1 MTRNV
6 GRTIIPALFG
16 LLTACGHQAAPPA
29 KKAYAV
35 SLITLNPGHF
45 HAALVQKSGY
55 PEIDPVVHVYAPPG
69 PELTAHLDLIKKY
82 NTRKDNPTSWQEEVY
97 QGTDF
102 LSRMFADRAGNVV
115 VIAGNNQQKTA
126 YIKAALDSGFNV
138 LADKPMAITPED
150 FSLLEQAFKS
160 AAKNKKILYD
170 IMTERFQITN
180 ILQKEL
186 AAIPE
191 LFGTL
196 EKGTADHPAVSRES
210 LHHFYK
216 EVSGKPLIRPSWYF
230 DVKQEGDGIV
240 DVSTHLVDMIQ
251 WDCFPEQ
258 SIDYKKEVRM
268 LSARRWPTVL
278 TPAAFRKV
286 SGLDGYPDFLKPYV
300 KDSSLMLYANG
311 EMTYMLRGVF
321 AHVLVKWNF
330 QAPEG
335 GGDTDFSLMRGSL
348 SNLVV
353 RQGKE
358 QQYKAMLSIEPVH
371 PSAAFDTIAQK
382 TIAMLGKRFPGLSL
396 MRKGKSWTVLIPQS
410 LRLDHEGTFAEVMKK
425 YLLYLKQG
433 KLPDWEVPDMLSK
446 YYTTISALQMAKA
459 AQDSSGAVLKKYTH

>member
-1 MTRNV
+1 MARIA
-6 GRTIIPALFG
+6 GFLSAC
-16 LLTACGHQAAPPA
+16 LLLAAACGHQPVKQE
-29 KKAYAV
+29 KKQYAV

-55 PEIDPVVHVYAPPG
+55 PEIDPLVHVYAPAG
-69 PELTAHLDLIKKY
+69 PELAAHLDLIKKY
-82 NTRKDNPTSWQEEVY
+82 NTRKDAPTSWQEEVC
-97 QGTDF
+97 QGPDF
-102 LSRMFADRAGNVV
+102 LSHMFADKAGNVV
-115 VIAGNNQQKTA
+115 VIAGNNQKKTA
-126 YIKAALDSGFNV
+126 YIKSALDSGFNV

-150 FSLLEQAFKS
+150 FSLLEQAFGA

-196 EKGTADHPAVSRES
+196 EKGTADNPAVSRES

-251 WDCFPEQ
+251 WGCFPEQ
-258 SIDYKKEVRM
+258 SIDYKKDIRM
-268 LSARRWPTVL
+268 LSARRWSTLL

-286 SGLDGYPDFLKPYV
+286 SGLDSYPDFLMPYV
-300 KDSSLMLYANG
+300 KDSILKVYANG
-311 EMTYMLRGVF
+311 EMTYTLKGVF

-348 SNLVV
+348 SNLVI

-358 QQYKAMLSIEPVH
+358 QQFKSALSIEPVH
-371 PSAAFDTIAQK
+371 PSAAFDAVAQQA
-382 TIAMLGKRFPGLSL
+382 IGALSKRYPGLSL
-396 MRKGKSWTVLIPQS
+396 VREGKGWTVVIPQS

-433 KLPDWEVPDMLSK
+433 KLPEWEVPDMLSK
-446 YYTTISALQMAKA
+446 YYTTITALQMAKA
-459 AQDSSGAVLKKYTH
+459 VPETSEPVLKKYTH